1 MIPGLL
7 RTVSGRKAAWL
18 TGVVALLGIEA
29 FALLVDQTGTFRT
42 QGRSQYEISEF
53 AEGKVVAH
61 AFLMR
66 GDGLHAVRV
75 KLTSS
80 DATGARLWWRLFA
93 GHPDEPN
100 EMLLA
105 FEGVASLDLRPGP
118 QWQTLSFTRHGSSNN
133 RWFTL
138 ELQLLDAVAHSR
150 RLDSP
155 PPRVVL
161 MATHDNPERG
171 GVLWANDVRQTG
183 SLLLDADTLGRT
195 AYRRFKLEAEPHLPA
210 PFRRAFVQGLVVV
223 AFHWAF
229 FVFAWT
235 LLSDAG
241 RWPSS
246 AARQ

>member
-1 MIPGLL
+1 M

-18 TGVVALLGIEA
+18 TGVVALLGIEV
-29 FALLVDQTGTFRT
+29 FAVLVDQTGTFRT
-42 QGRSQYEISEF
+42 QGRSPYEVHEF
-53 AEGKVVAH
+53 AEGKVVTH

-80 DATGARLWWRLFA
+80 DTIGARLQWRLIA

-100 EMLLA
+100 EMVPA

-138 ELQLLDAVAHSR
+138 ELRLLDAVVHDR
-150 RLDSP
+150 RSDRP
-155 PPRVVL
+155 PPGVAL

-171 GVLWANDVRQTG
+171 GVLWVNNVRQPG

-210 PFRRAFVQGLVVV
+210 PFRRGLVQGLVVV
-223 AFHWAF
+223 AFHWAL
-229 FVFAWT
+229 FVFAWAVF
-235 LLSDAG
+235 SDA
-241 RWPSS
+241 RRETSM